1 MTSKKWK
8 SGRAMDREGKE
19 SMMQGYG
26 RKKKVEDSID
36 GKMQARNNLT

>member
-8 SGRAMDREGKE
+8 SGIARDREGKE
-19 SMMQGYG
+19 STMQGYG
-26 RKKKVEDSID
+26 KKVEGSID